1 MTSRIFDADEYFGDP
16 ESQNV
21 SIDPRGF
28 RRLSGDERTR
38 LIDVTGVIK
47 GIDLGKQGAYG
58 VFFAKGSSFNRCG
71 LLPKDGPI
79 NDQASELYAAIMALK
94 TVQENSLAADINLLV
109 LRVTSNY
116 LPQHMDGVIWK
127 WEDQDYVNS
136 KGSRVVHADLFHEL
150 HTLFVAL
157 EKQATDVK
165 LWRVTKKEN
174 KLAEDV
180 ARSAFN
186 L

>member
-79 NDQASELYAAIMALK
+79 NDQAS
-94 TVQENSLAADINLLV
+94 
-109 LRVTSNY
+109 VTS
-116 LPQHMDGVIWK
+116 
-127 WEDQDYVNS
+127 QD
-136 KGSRVVHADLFHEL
+136 L
-150 HTLFVAL
+150 H
-157 EKQATDVK
+157 K
-165 LWRVTKKEN
+165 LVMAWSN
-174 KLAEDV
+174 
-180 ARSAFN
+180 
-186 L
+186 

>member
-38 LIDVTGVIK
+38 LIDVNGVIK
-47 GIDLGKQGAYG
+47 GTDLGKQGAYG

-79 NDQASELYAAIMALK
+79 NDQVS
-94 TVQENSLAADINLLV
+94 
-109 LRVTSNY
+109 VTS
-116 LPQHMDGVIWK
+116 
-127 WEDQDYVNS
+127 QD
-136 KGSRVVHADLFHEL
+136 L
-150 HTLFVAL
+150 H
-157 EKQATDVK
+157 K
-165 LWRVTKKEN
+165 LVMAWSN
-174 KLAEDV
+174 
-180 ARSAFN
+180 
-186 L
+186 

>member
-1 MTSRIFDADEYFGDP
+1 MRGGLSFVKSTRFLPNPSSTNTNHLRADRSTQENSTMTSRIFDADEYFGDP

-79 NDQASELYAAIMALK
+79 NDQAS
-94 TVQENSLAADINLLV
+94 
-109 LRVTSNY
+109 VTSQD
-116 LPQHMDGVIWK
+116 LHKLSWPGVTENELTIHRHLSSMPPLWP
-127 WEDQDYVNS
+127 
-136 KGSRVVHADLFHEL
+136 SRLCRR
-150 HTLFVAL
+150 TL
-157 EKQATDVK
+157 
-165 LWRVTKKEN
+165 
-174 KLAEDV
+174 
-180 ARSAFN
+180 
-186 L
+186 